1 MKAKELLGFYL
12 FQFSPVAFSPTKE
25 ITNTT
30 DFCPGHSS
38 TVKLHFRKVGGG
50 GKARQELLQT
60 FPKSAFRL
68 ELAL

>member
-30 DFCPGHSS
+30 DFCHGHSS
-38 TVKLHFRKVGGG
+38 TVKLHFRKVGEGK
-50 GKARQELLQT
+50 GKAGT
-60 FPKSAFRL
+60 AANIPKICI
-68 ELAL
+68 